1 MMTALEARTHLS
13 RLESERAIARST
25 PLADV
30 ELYMAHLE
38 EEITAWRSLYTE
50 TAVTEIAS
58 LRAELF
64 GAQFG

>member
-1 MMTALEARTHLS
+1 
-13 RLESERAIARST
+13 
-25 PLADV
+25 LADV